1 MTPLGLSEI
10 TIAVVESFWGIV
22 DRVWK
27 SLASVKLTLVV
38 FLALTLLSIPGTV
51 VLQYNMSNVDPGLQY
66 DYDFWKFGQWTQLF
80 TAYHSFWYVALIVIL
95 SLNLIACSEQRWPGM
110 WKLATAKP
118 KALNPDAFKNIPETL
133 RHEWRLKNASQHE
146 AFVQRTVEYL
156 KNQWKSPVI
165 VEKSNDVTQ
174 IFWQTGRWSRLAN
187 YLVHT
192 SLLVIFA
199 GAIVSAMY
207 GFEGA
212 ANIPEGAAIDTFLIF
227 KEGKGADLRKVEV
240 EGALENERFLG
251 FRVQA
256 ETFDVKF
263 YKDFPGRPQE
273 FVSKLNFIEDGQVK
287 KTSMARVNEPVEYK
301 NFTFYQASYGPLGD
315 FDVGLRV
322 IAKDKLNS
330 GGHVYVRTQIG
341 KPEQISQIGKTLVA
355 IRAMQDVQGLGPG
368 VLMQEMSGDQ
378 SVGEPFWILKDH
390 PQFHQAQSK
399 DSNYTVVLEQLDE
412 RFFTGLQIG
421 YDPGAPIYWW
431 GCFGMILGTFYALF
445 VQHKKFHLRIERD
458 QVLLGASVHRLPMGF
473 EKQVEK
479 IASKLKQELT

>member
-1 MTPLGLSEI
+1 M
-10 TIAVVESFWGIV
+10 
-22 DRVWK
+22 
-27 SLASVKLTLVV
+27 ASVKLTLVV
-38 FLALTLLSIPGTV
+38 FVALALLSIPGTV

-66 DYDFWKFGQWTQLF
+66 DYDFWRFGQWTQLF
-80 TAYHSFWYVALIVIL
+80 TAYHSIWYVALIVIL

-110 WKLATAKP
+110 WKLANAKP
-118 KALNPDAFKNIPETL
+118 QPLSPEAFANIPENL
-133 RHEWRLKNASQHE
+133 RAEWQ
-146 AFVQRTVEYL
+146 L
-156 KNQWKSPVI
+156 KNQQSRDAAVAKAMTYLQGQWKKPII
-165 VEKSNDVTQ
+165 VEQSAEVTQ

-212 ANIPEGAAIDTFLIF
+212 ANIPEGAAIDTFLLF
-227 KEGKGADLRKVEV
+227 KEGKASGLPKVNM
-240 EGALENERFLG
+240 EGALENERLMG

-287 KTSMARVNEPVEYK
+287 KSAMARVNEPVEYK

-315 FDVGLRV
+315 FDVGMRV
-322 IAKDKLNS
+322 IPKDLTN

-355 IRAMQDVQGLGPG
+355 IRANLNVQGLGPG
-368 VLMQEMSGDQ
+368 LLLQEMENDQ
-378 SVGEPFWILKDH
+378 ASGEPFWVLKDY
-390 PQFHQAQSK
+390 PQFDQAQRK
-399 DSNYTVVLEQLDE
+399 NAPYTLVLEQLDE
-412 RFFTGLQIG
+412 RYFTGLQVG

-431 GCFGMILGTFYALF
+431 GCFGMIIGTFYALF
-445 VQHKKFHLRIERD
+445 VQHKKYYLRIEKNR
-458 QVLLGASVHRLPMGF
+458 VLLGATVHRLPLGF
-473 EKQVEK
+473 EKQVQR
-479 IASKLKQELT
+479 LVRTLQQEMV